1 MRARR
6 SFESREVED
15 MDESIK
21 QPDVDLKLKAK
32 MTGSDDLN
40 YIITV
45 APVNFDWKYNETDLE
60 YRIHE
65 SRFKNDAIRQIIR
78 NILFKYKEILISSV
92 KVGSKDFLFEF
103 QVPKQMNTEKLK
115 EIFTQISD
123 ELKKEITKSRT
134 ELDSFKQ
141 FLDNTEF

>member
-1 MRARR
+1 
-6 SFESREVED
+6 

-78 NILFKYKEILISSV
+78 NILFKFSA
-92 KVGSKDFLFEF
+92 
-103 QVPKQMNTEKLK
+103 
-115 EIFTQISD
+115 
-123 ELKKEITKSRT
+123 
-134 ELDSFKQ
+134 ELDSKCR
-141 FLDNTEF
+141 N